1 MMPLMMLKKLSPNG
15 LKKMSKLKLCV
26 LILIVLFIVNVSF
39 AQVTPENRLKIFK
52 QVWETIND
60 KYYDEK
66 FNGIDW
72 NNVKTIYQPKIEA
85 AKTDDEFYGVIKEM
99 VRELQ
104 DAHTRFWTP
113 KEAEL
118 KKNKQ
123 FSGIELNI
131 DDIENKLVVTFVK
144 PNSEEEKLGIK
155 AGMLVE
161 SIDGKDAFQLYNEA
175 KLFIKSSSP
184 QAVKVLSLRSLFRG
198 KADSN
203 IVLSLIDK
211 DGKTSDFTLTRRIIN
226 KSLDVTSKR
235 LEENIGYIKF
245 DEFSSKS
252 FEKLKKTVESLNDTS
267 GLIIDLRD
275 NGGGEVTVVM
285 KLASMFLDKKTSF
298 GKIKR
303 REKDAK
309 DLFIDGKNE
318 TGYKKPIVILID
330 KDSASGSELL
340 SQGLQESNRVKVFGS
355 TSCGCLLGIAGAKEI
370 KDGELEF
377 SQIGFISAKGKI
389 VEGKGVI
396 PDSIIDVQISDF
408 KNGNDRI
415 LNEAIK
421 YLTKKN
427 P

>member
-1 MMPLMMLKKLSPNG
+1 MF
-15 LKKMSKLKLCV
+15 
-26 LILIVLFIVNVSF
+26 LFANNVF
-39 AQVTPENRLKIFK
+39 AQVTSENRLKIFN
-52 QVWETIND
+52 QVWQIIND
-60 KYYDEK
+60 KYYDENL
-66 FNGIDW
+66 NGVDW
-72 NNVKTIYQPKIEA
+72 KKVKLNYQPKVES
-85 AKTDDEFYGVIKEM
+85 AKNDDEFYGVIKEM

-131 DDIENKLVVTFVK
+131 DEIEDKLVITFVK

-161 SIDGKDAFQLYNEA
+161 KVDGKDAFQLYQEA
-175 KLFIKSSSP
+175 KLLIKSSSP
-184 QAVKVLSLRSLFRG
+184 QAIKVLALRSLFRG
-198 KADSN
+198 KTDSKLN
-203 IVLSLIDK
+203 LTLTDK
-211 DGKTSDFTLTRRIIN
+211 DGKASDFTLNRRIID

-235 LEENIGYIKF
+235 LAGNLGYLKF
-245 DEFSSKS
+245 DTFDSKLVDN
-252 FEKLKKTVESLNDTS
+252 LKKAIESLGDTD

-275 NGGGEVTVVM
+275 NGGGEITVVM
-285 KLASMFLDKKTSF
+285 KLAAMLLDKKTSF
-298 GKIKR
+298 GKTKW
-303 REKDAK
+303 REKQPK
-309 DLFIDGKNE
+309 EFFIDGKGE
-318 TGYKKPIVILID
+318 DSYKKPIAILID

-377 SQIGFISAKGKI
+377 SQIGFISANGKI
-389 VEGKGVI
+389 VEGNGVV
-396 PDSIIDVQISDF
+396 PDTVVNIQISDF
-408 KNGNDRI
+408 QNGNDRI

-421 YLTKKN
+421 YLAIVLSQKSL
-427 P
+427 

>member
-1 MMPLMMLKKLSPNG
+1 MPRKLSPNG

-26 LILIVLFIVNVSF
+26 LILIVLFVVDVSF

-60 KYYDEK
+60 KYYDEN

-72 NNVKTIYQPKIEA
+72 KKVKPDYQPKVESA
-85 AKTDDEFYGVIKEM
+85 RNDDEFYGVIKEM

-118 KKNKQ
+118 KKNRQ
-123 FSGIELNI
+123 FSGIELNV
-131 DDIENKLVVTFVK
+131 DEIENKLVVTFVK

-155 AGMLVE
+155 AGVLVE
-161 SIDGKDAFQLYNEA
+161 KVDGKDAFQLYNEA
-175 KLFIKSSSP
+175 KALIKSSSP
-184 QAVKVLSLRSLFRG
+184 QAVKLLSLRSLFRG
-198 KADSN
+198 KVDSK

-211 DGKTSDFTLTRRIIN
+211 NGKTTDFVLTRRTVN
-226 KSLDVTSKR
+226 KSLEVISKR

-252 FEKLKKTVESLNDTS
+252 FFNLRKAVESLNDTS

-275 NGGGEVTVVM
+275 NGGGEITVVM

-298 GKIKR
+298 GKTKR

-309 DLFIDGKNE
+309 DFFIDGKNE
-318 TGYKKPIVILID
+318 NAYKKPVVILID

-355 TSCGCLLGIAGAKEI
+355 TSCGCLLGIAGTKEI

-389 VEGKGVI
+389 VEGTGVV

-408 KNGNDRI
+408 QTGNDRI

-427 P
+427 L